1 MRKIDQA
8 DINSF
13 LRLGYFLKYRNP
25 TYSLDLTCGDKTRYC
40 GADTQE
46 LVDIGI
52 EKFKGAIERRY
63 CTNQE
68 HVVPLSGGLD
78 SRAILAALL
87 EHTEARH
94 IRTYTFGTPGTYDYD
109 IGNAI
114 ARVAG
119 TTHLH
124 VPLTEYQYKI
134 DNLIAISRR
143 VDHQTILFHHP
154 CVEKIDEY
162 CAGRHVWSG
171 ALMETLF
178 GSHYHEEKASDWD
191 EARRNFIR
199 EQCYSRSVKLT
210 DVPDEALLDAIEIDN
225 RLFGRVELELCLDM
239 LNRQLKFIFPH
250 VLMKGYQYKVL
261 FDDKDLVAFALSID
275 ERLLKGQTLYKMM
288 LLKAFPKLFRLR
300 TKTADGLP
308 LTAGHFRHAMHKR
321 IRRLRNR
328 IVCYRTGFPNANP
341 HCNYIDFS
349 RGLRERSDLRHVVFT
364 SIQDLKR
371 RGVVPWIDVDAI
383 WEQHMSRKANYS
395 NELIVLASLEL
406 HFKAG
411 LRWCS

>member
-13 LRLGYFLKYRNP
+13 LRLGYFLKYSNP

-52 EKFKGAIERRY
+52 EKFKGAVARRY
-63 CTNQE
+63 RSNQE

-87 EHTEARH
+87 EHSPATR

-109 IGNAI
+109 IGNEV
-114 ARVAG
+114 ARAAG
-119 TTHLH
+119 TIHLR
-124 VPLTEYQYKI
+124 VPLTKYQYKI

-143 VDHQTILFHHP
+143 VDHQTRLFCHP
-154 CVEKIDEY
+154 DVEKIDEY
-162 CAGRHVWSG
+162 CAGRHIWSG
-171 ALMETLF
+171 ALIDPLF

-199 EQCYSRSVKLT
+199 ENIRGIKLT
-210 DVPDEALLDAIEIDN
+210 DVPDEELFQDIEIDEIVST
-225 RLFGRVELELCLDM
+225 RMALEHALDL
-239 LNRQLKFIFPH
+239 LNRQLKYIAPH
-250 VLMKGYQYKVL
+250 VLMKGHQYKVL

-308 LTAGHFRHAMHKR
+308 LTAGHFRHAMHER

-328 IVCYRTGFPNANP
+328 IVCYRTGFPNPNP
-341 HCNYIDFS
+341 NCNYIDFS
-349 RGLRERSDLRHVVFT
+349 RGIRERSDLRHVLFT
-364 SIQDLKR
+364 SIQDLKK
-371 RGVVPWIDVDAI
+371 RGVVPWIDIDSI
-383 WEQHMSRKANYS
+383 WEQHMSRKADHIIT
-395 NELIVLASLEL
+395 LIDLASLEI

-411 LRWCS
+411 LQL